1 MTERHWQG
9 EVWLARDH
17 ALFAGVNGDT
27 REHAHY
33 AHQLLLAETP
43 LRVRV
48 AGQVLEARRSLVPS
62 LQAHCVEASQPL
74 LALYAEPLAFD
85 SDDLRQLLEDAP
97 GEPEALLGRLARLP
111 RRRLDR
117 RVEKALAALDEQLA
131 ARVEAERLA
140 RSASLSLSQ
149 LERLFAVQV
158 GLSVRRLVLWRRLYL
173 AFALALQG
181 RSLTEAAHHA
191 GFADAAHLSRSV
203 RSLLGIRAGLSLPH
217 LRLAG

>member
-1 MTERHWQG
+1 
-9 EVWLARDH
+9 
-17 ALFAGVNGDT
+17 
-27 REHAHY
+27 AH
-33 AHQLLLAETP
+33 
-43 LRVRV
+43 RVD
-48 AGQVLEARRSLVPS
+48 
-62 LQAHCVEASQPL
+62 ASQPL

-85 SDDLRQLLEDAP
+85 SDDLHQLLEDAP

>member
-1 MTERHWQG
+1 
-9 EVWLARDH
+9 
-17 ALFAGVNGDT
+17 
-27 REHAHY
+27 
-33 AHQLLLAETP
+33 
-43 LRVRV
+43 
-48 AGQVLEARRSLVPS
+48 
-62 LQAHCVEASQPL
+62 AHCVEASQPL

>member
-1 MTERHWQG
+1 
-9 EVWLARDH
+9 
-17 ALFAGVNGDT
+17 
-27 REHAHY
+27 
-33 AHQLLLAETP
+33 
-43 LRVRV
+43 
-48 AGQVLEARRSLVPS
+48 
-62 LQAHCVEASQPL
+62 EASQPL

>member
-48 AGQVLEARRSLVPS
+48 AGQVLEARRLLVPS
-62 LQAHCVEASQPL
+62 LQAHRVDASQPL

-85 SDDLRQLLEDAP
+85 SDDLRQLLEDA
-97 GEPEALLGRLARLP
+97 

>member
-48 AGQVLEARRSLVPS
+48 AGQVLEARRLLVPS

-173 AFALALQG
+173 ALQG

>member
-48 AGQVLEARRSLVPS
+48 AGQVLEARRLLVPS
-62 LQAHCVEASQPL
+62 LQAHRVDASQPL

-85 SDDLRQLLEDAP
+85 SDDLHQLLEDAP

-158 GLSVRRLVLWRRLYL
+158 GLSVRRLYL

>member
-1 MTERHWQG
+1 
-9 EVWLARDH
+9 
-17 ALFAGVNGDT
+17 
-27 REHAHY
+27 
-33 AHQLLLAETP
+33 
-43 LRVRV
+43 
-48 AGQVLEARRSLVPS
+48 
-62 LQAHCVEASQPL
+62 
-74 LALYAEPLAFD
+74 LAFD
-85 SDDLRQLLEDAP
+85 SDDLHQLLEDAP

>member
-1 MTERHWQG
+1 
-9 EVWLARDH
+9 
-17 ALFAGVNGDT
+17 
-27 REHAHY
+27 
-33 AHQLLLAETP
+33 
-43 LRVRV
+43 RVD
-48 AGQVLEARRSLVPS
+48 
-62 LQAHCVEASQPL
+62 ASQPL

-85 SDDLRQLLEDAP
+85 SDDLHQLLEDAP

>member
-48 AGQVLEARRSLVPS
+48 AGQVLEARRLLVPS

-97 GEPEALLGRLARLP
+97 GEPEALLGRLP

>member
-43 LRVRV
+43 L
-48 AGQVLEARRSLVPS
+48 
-62 LQAHCVEASQPL
+62 
-74 LALYAEPLAFD
+74 
-85 SDDLRQLLEDAP
+85 
-97 GEPEALLGRLARLP
+97 
-111 RRRLDR
+111 
-117 RVEKALAALDEQLA
+117 
-131 ARVEAERLA
+131 
-140 RSASLSLSQ
+140 

>member
-1 MTERHWQG
+1 
-9 EVWLARDH
+9 
-17 ALFAGVNGDT
+17 
-27 REHAHY
+27 
-33 AHQLLLAETP
+33 
-43 LRVRV
+43 
-48 AGQVLEARRSLVPS
+48 
-62 LQAHCVEASQPL
+62 ASQPL

-85 SDDLRQLLEDAP
+85 SDDLRQLLEEAP

>member
-1 MTERHWQG
+1 
-9 EVWLARDH
+9 
-17 ALFAGVNGDT
+17 
-27 REHAHY
+27 
-33 AHQLLLAETP
+33 
-43 LRVRV
+43 
-48 AGQVLEARRSLVPS
+48 
-62 LQAHCVEASQPL
+62 
-74 LALYAEPLAFD
+74 
-85 SDDLRQLLEDAP
+85 
-97 GEPEALLGRLARLP
+97 
-111 RRRLDR
+111 
-117 RVEKALAALDEQLA
+117 KALAALDEQLA

>member
-1 MTERHWQG
+1 
-9 EVWLARDH
+9 
-17 ALFAGVNGDT
+17 
-27 REHAHY
+27 
-33 AHQLLLAETP
+33 
-43 LRVRV
+43 
-48 AGQVLEARRSLVPS
+48 
-62 LQAHCVEASQPL
+62 
-74 LALYAEPLAFD
+74 PLAFD

>member
-1 MTERHWQG
+1 
-9 EVWLARDH
+9 
-17 ALFAGVNGDT
+17 
-27 REHAHY
+27 
-33 AHQLLLAETP
+33 
-43 LRVRV
+43 
-48 AGQVLEARRSLVPS
+48 
-62 LQAHCVEASQPL
+62 QPL

-85 SDDLRQLLEDAP
+85 SDDLHQLLEDAP

>member
-1 MTERHWQG
+1 
-9 EVWLARDH
+9 
-17 ALFAGVNGDT
+17 
-27 REHAHY
+27 
-33 AHQLLLAETP
+33 
-43 LRVRV
+43 
-48 AGQVLEARRSLVPS
+48 

>member
-1 MTERHWQG
+1 
-9 EVWLARDH
+9 
-17 ALFAGVNGDT
+17 
-27 REHAHY
+27 
-33 AHQLLLAETP
+33 
-43 LRVRV
+43 
-48 AGQVLEARRSLVPS
+48 
-62 LQAHCVEASQPL
+62 
-74 LALYAEPLAFD
+74 ALYAEPLAFD

>member
-48 AGQVLEARRSLVPS
+48 AGQVLEARRLLVPS
-62 LQAHCVEASQPL
+62 LQAHRVDASQPL
-74 LALYAEPLAFD
+74 LALY
-85 SDDLRQLLEDAP
+85 
-97 GEPEALLGRLARLP
+97 
-111 RRRLDR
+111 
-117 RVEKALAALDEQLA
+117 
-131 ARVEAERLA
+131 
-140 RSASLSLSQ
+140 
-149 LERLFAVQV
+149 
-158 GLSVRRLVLWRRLYL
+158 
-173 AFALALQG
+173 
-181 RSLTEAAHHA
+181 
-191 GFADAAHLSRSV
+191 AAHLSRSV

>member
-48 AGQVLEARRSLVPS
+48 AGQVLEARRLLVPS
-62 LQAHCVEASQPL
+62 LQAHRVDASQPL

-117 RVEKALAALDEQLA
+117 RVEKALA
-131 ARVEAERLA
+131 
-140 RSASLSLSQ
+140 
-149 LERLFAVQV
+149 
-158 GLSVRRLVLWRRLYL
+158 
-173 AFALALQG
+173 FALALQG

>member
-1 MTERHWQG
+1 
-9 EVWLARDH
+9 
-17 ALFAGVNGDT
+17 
-27 REHAHY
+27 
-33 AHQLLLAETP
+33 
-43 LRVRV
+43 
-48 AGQVLEARRSLVPS
+48 
-62 LQAHCVEASQPL
+62 
-74 LALYAEPLAFD
+74 
-85 SDDLRQLLEDAP
+85 
-97 GEPEALLGRLARLP
+97 
-111 RRRLDR
+111 
-117 RVEKALAALDEQLA
+117 
-131 ARVEAERLA
+131 LA

>member
-1 MTERHWQG
+1 M
-9 EVWLARDH
+9 
-17 ALFAGVNGDT
+17 
-27 REHAHY
+27 
-33 AHQLLLAETP
+33 
-43 LRVRV
+43 
-48 AGQVLEARRSLVPS
+48 
-62 LQAHCVEASQPL
+62 

-131 ARVEAERLA
+131 ARVEAERLS

>member
-1 MTERHWQG
+1 
-9 EVWLARDH
+9 
-17 ALFAGVNGDT
+17 
-27 REHAHY
+27 
-33 AHQLLLAETP
+33 
-43 LRVRV
+43 
-48 AGQVLEARRSLVPS
+48 
-62 LQAHCVEASQPL
+62 
-74 LALYAEPLAFD
+74 EPLAFD

>member
-1 MTERHWQG
+1 H
-9 EVWLARDH
+9 
-17 ALFAGVNGDT
+17 
-27 REHAHY
+27 
-33 AHQLLLAETP
+33 
-43 LRVRV
+43 
-48 AGQVLEARRSLVPS
+48 
-62 LQAHCVEASQPL
+62 
-74 LALYAEPLAFD
+74 
-85 SDDLRQLLEDAP
+85 QLLEDAP

>member
-48 AGQVLEARRSLVPS
+48 AGQVLEARRLLVPS

-97 GEPEALLGRLARLP
+97 G
-111 RRRLDR
+111 
-117 RVEKALAALDEQLA
+117 
-131 ARVEAERLA
+131 
-140 RSASLSLSQ
+140 
-149 LERLFAVQV
+149 
-158 GLSVRRLVLWRRLYL
+158 
-173 AFALALQG
+173 
-181 RSLTEAAHHA
+181 
-191 GFADAAHLSRSV
+191 
-203 RSLLGIRAGLSLPH
+203 
-217 LRLAG
+217 

>member
-1 MTERHWQG
+1 
-9 EVWLARDH
+9 
-17 ALFAGVNGDT
+17 
-27 REHAHY
+27 
-33 AHQLLLAETP
+33 
-43 LRVRV
+43 
-48 AGQVLEARRSLVPS
+48 
-62 LQAHCVEASQPL
+62 QAHCVEASQPL

>member
-48 AGQVLEARRSLVPS
+48 AGQVLEARRLLVPS

-97 GEPEALLGRLARLP
+97 GEPEA
-111 RRRLDR
+111 
-117 RVEKALAALDEQLA
+117 
-131 ARVEAERLA
+131 ERLA

-173 AFALALQG
+173 ALQG
-181 RSLTEAAHHA
+181 RSLAEAAHHA

>member
-1 MTERHWQG
+1 
-9 EVWLARDH
+9 
-17 ALFAGVNGDT
+17 
-27 REHAHY
+27 
-33 AHQLLLAETP
+33 
-43 LRVRV
+43 
-48 AGQVLEARRSLVPS
+48 
-62 LQAHCVEASQPL
+62 
-74 LALYAEPLAFD
+74 LAFD

>member
-1 MTERHWQG
+1 
-9 EVWLARDH
+9 
-17 ALFAGVNGDT
+17 
-27 REHAHY
+27 
-33 AHQLLLAETP
+33 
-43 LRVRV
+43 
-48 AGQVLEARRSLVPS
+48 
-62 LQAHCVEASQPL
+62 ASQPL

>member
-1 MTERHWQG
+1 
-9 EVWLARDH
+9 
-17 ALFAGVNGDT
+17 
-27 REHAHY
+27 
-33 AHQLLLAETP
+33 
-43 LRVRV
+43 
-48 AGQVLEARRSLVPS
+48 S

>member
-48 AGQVLEARRSLVPS
+48 AGQVLEARRLLVPS
-62 LQAHCVEASQPL
+62 LQAHRVDASQPL

-117 RVEKALAALDEQLA
+117 RVEKALATLDEQLA

>member
-1 MTERHWQG
+1 M
-9 EVWLARDH
+9 
-17 ALFAGVNGDT
+17 
-27 REHAHY
+27 
-33 AHQLLLAETP
+33 
-43 LRVRV
+43 
-48 AGQVLEARRSLVPS
+48 
-62 LQAHCVEASQPL
+62 

>member
-1 MTERHWQG
+1 
-9 EVWLARDH
+9 
-17 ALFAGVNGDT
+17 
-27 REHAHY
+27 
-33 AHQLLLAETP
+33 
-43 LRVRV
+43 
-48 AGQVLEARRSLVPS
+48 
-62 LQAHCVEASQPL
+62 
-74 LALYAEPLAFD
+74 FD

>member
-1 MTERHWQG
+1 
-9 EVWLARDH
+9 
-17 ALFAGVNGDT
+17 
-27 REHAHY
+27 
-33 AHQLLLAETP
+33 
-43 LRVRV
+43 
-48 AGQVLEARRSLVPS
+48 
-62 LQAHCVEASQPL
+62 SQPL

>member
-48 AGQVLEARRSLVPS
+48 AGQVLEARRLLVPS

-158 GLSVRRLVLWRRLYL
+158 GLSVRRLYL

>member
-1 MTERHWQG
+1 
-9 EVWLARDH
+9 
-17 ALFAGVNGDT
+17 
-27 REHAHY
+27 
-33 AHQLLLAETP
+33 
-43 LRVRV
+43 
-48 AGQVLEARRSLVPS
+48 
-62 LQAHCVEASQPL
+62 L